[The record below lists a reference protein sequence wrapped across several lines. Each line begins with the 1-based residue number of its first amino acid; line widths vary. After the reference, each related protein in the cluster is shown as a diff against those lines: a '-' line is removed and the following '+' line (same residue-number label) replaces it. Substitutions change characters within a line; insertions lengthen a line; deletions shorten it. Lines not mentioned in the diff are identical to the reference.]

1 MVQEWFKNFFS
12 TAAVTIFLIM
22 LAGIITGD
30 DSVKMISL
38 ISAIVAN
45 LIIHLGLIGI
55 RKISSVYY
63 FLEMLLEFAYVL
75 GVVLLT
81 GFLSGWFLTTPVW
94 VTLTI
99 TVIVFVAACLIDVV
113 HINKDIEDIN
123 KQIAQRNG

>member
-12 TAAVTIFLIM
+12 TTAVTIFLII

-63 FLEMLLEFAYVL
+63 LLEMLLEFAYVL

>member
-75 GVVLLT
+75 GVVLL
-81 GFLSGWFLTTPVW
+81 LSLIHIYASIGKNAKQ
-94 VTLTI
+94 
-99 TVIVFVAACLIDVV
+99 VIETEFSYEHCGKILLERLG
-113 HINKDIEDIN
+113 HLK
-123 KQIAQRNG
+123 

>member
-30 DSVKMISL
+30 DSVKMTSL

>member
-30 DSVKMISL
+30 YSVKMISL

>member
-94 VTLTI
+94 VTLII
-99 TVIVFVAACLIDVV
+99 TVVVFVAACLIDIV

>member
-1 MVQEWFKNFFS
+1 
-12 TAAVTIFLIM
+12 
-22 LAGIITGD
+22 
-30 DSVKMISL
+30 
-38 ISAIVAN
+38 
-45 LIIHLGLIGI
+45 
-55 RKISSVYY
+55 
-63 FLEMLLEFAYVL
+63 MLLEFAYVL

>member
-45 LIIHLGLIGI
+45 LIIHLLSLI
-55 RKISSVYY
+55 
-63 FLEMLLEFAYVL
+63 
-75 GVVLLT
+75 
-81 GFLSGWFLTTPVW
+81 
-94 VTLTI
+94 
-99 TVIVFVAACLIDVV
+99 
-113 HINKDIEDIN
+113 HI
-123 KQIAQRNG
+123 

>member
-12 TAAVTIFLIM
+12 TTAVTIFLII

-63 FLEMLLEFAYVL
+63 LLEMLLEFAYVL

-94 VTLTI
+94 VTLII
-99 TVIVFVAACLIDVV
+99 TVVVFVAACLIDIV

>member
-123 KQIAQRNG
+123 KQIARRNG

>member
-113 HINKDIEDIN
+113 HINRDIEDIN

>member
-99 TVIVFVAACLIDVV
+99 TVVVFVAACLIDVV